1 MTSAPGLS
9 FRHELAR
16 KAIHLATALIPMAW
30 GFGWI
35 SRHGVVLL
43 LSAAVVVAL
52 AVEFARHR
60 GQAFTR
66 WFDARVGTLLRRH
79 EAHALSGATWLALG
93 MWSAAMLAPTGAAI
107 AALWAAAVGDA
118 SAAIV
123 GRTAA
128 RMRTVR
134 TTGKSLVGAAAGALA
149 TAAGVLWLTA
159 ATRWEAVALGGVAAL
174 AEWPTYPGDDNLR
187 VVLAVA
193 LAATVVGIR

>member
-1 MTSAPGLS
+1 MTSAPALS

-16 KAIHLATALIPMAW
+16 KAIHLATALLPIAW
-30 GFGWI
+30 GFGWVNH
-35 SRHGVVLL
+35 RGVVVL

-60 GQAFTR
+60 GQAFAR
-66 WFDARVGTLLRRH
+66 WFDARVGALLRGH
-79 EAHALSGATWLALG
+79 EAQALSGATWLALG

-107 AALWAAAVGDA
+107 AALWAGAVGDA

-128 RMRTVR
+128 RMRTTPAV
-134 TTGKSLVGAAAGALA
+134 GKSLVGAVAGALA
-149 TAAGVLWLTA
+149 TTAGVLWLTE
-159 ATRWEAVALGGVAAL
+159 ATRWEAVALGGIAAL
-174 AEWPTYPGDDNLR
+174 AEWPTRPGDDNLR

-193 LAATVVGIR
+193 LAATVMGIR